1 MINVAKNAQS
11 DNRIVSIS
19 GNVLRKNN
27 FNNKAM
33 KVNKKLSKM
42 CVKEKL
48 LFLNHS
54 NINPKIQLN
63 KRKLHL
69 NRNGSEK
76 IGKNFVNFIRVNY
89 T

>member
-1 MINVAKNAQS
+1 MINAAKNAQS
-11 DNRIVSIS
+11 DNQIVIIS

-27 FNNKAM
+27 FNNKAT
-33 KVNKKLSKM
+33 KVNKKLSKI

-54 NINPKIQLN
+54 NINPKIHLN
-63 KRKLHL
+63 KSKLHL